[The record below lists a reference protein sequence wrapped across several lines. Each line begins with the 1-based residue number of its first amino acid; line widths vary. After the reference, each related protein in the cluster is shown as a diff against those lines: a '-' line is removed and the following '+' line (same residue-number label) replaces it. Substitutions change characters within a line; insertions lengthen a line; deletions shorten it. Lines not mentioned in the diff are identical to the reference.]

1 MTPEQMR
8 LAAAFASALGVL
20 KAKQE
25 LGQGATLTP
34 QEVDGLIWGIR
45 NLRGG
50 AKRDSASDAAQ
61 R

>member
-8 LAAAFASALGVL
+8 KVTGFASALGML

-25 LGQGATLTP
+25 LGEGATLTP
-34 QEVDGLIWGIR
+34 DEVTGLIWGIK

-50 AKRDSASDAAQ
+50 VERDSANDPAK